1 MTATTQQAR
10 AQSQAQDQVQSHVI
24 ACLVENKPGVL
35 YEVANM
41 FRRRNF
47 NIDSISVGAVEQ
59 SDMAR
64 MTIAVKGDE
73 WTIEQVIK
81 QLNKLIDV
89 VKVNELDFHDAV
101 IREMALVKVHTADSN
116 ARTEVIQYTGIFR
129 GQIIDV
135 APDSLIIEVTGDSDK
150 IDAFIELTRHFG
162 LNELA
167 RTGITALARGGKAIR
182 E

>member
-1 MTATTQQAR
+1 MTAEPQN
-10 AQSQAQDQVQSHVI
+10 HVI

-47 NIDSISVGAVEQ
+47 NIDSISVGVVEQ
-59 SDMAR
+59 EDLAR
-64 MTIAVKGDE
+64 MTIAVKGDD
-73 WTIEQVIK
+73 WTVEQVVK
-81 QLNKLIDV
+81 QLRKLIDV
-89 VKVNELDFHDAV
+89 IKVSSLDPQDSV
-101 IREMALVKVHTADSN
+101 IREMALVKVHTVDAN
-116 ARTEVIQYTGIFR
+116 ARTEVIQYTNIFR

-135 APDSLIIEVTGDSDK
+135 APDSLIVEITGDADK

-162 LNELA
+162 LKELA

>member
-1 MTATTQQAR
+1 MTTEP
-10 AQSQAQDQVQSHVI
+10 QSHVI

-47 NIDSISVGAVEQ
+47 NIDSISVGVVEQ
-59 SDMAR
+59 NDMAR

-73 WTIEQVIK
+73 WTVEQVIK
-81 QLNKLIDV
+81 QLNKLVDII
-89 VKVNELDFHDAV
+89 KVSTLDPTDSV
-101 IREMALVKVHTADSN
+101 IREMALVKVHTVDAN
-116 ARTEVIQYTGIFR
+116 ARTEVIQYANIFR

-135 APDSLIIEVTGDSDK
+135 ASDSVIVEITGDTDK
-150 IDAFIELTRHFG
+150 IDAFIELVRPFG
-162 LNELA
+162 LKELA

>member
-1 MTATTQQAR
+1 MGMTAEPQN
-10 AQSQAQDQVQSHVI
+10 HVI

-47 NIDSISVGAVEQ
+47 NIDSISVGVVEQ
-59 SDMAR
+59 EDLAR
-64 MTIAVKGDE
+64 MTIAVKGDD
-73 WTIEQVIK
+73 WTVEQVVK
-81 QLNKLIDV
+81 QLRKLIDV
-89 VKVNELDFHDAV
+89 IKVSSLDPQDSV
-101 IREMALVKVHTADSN
+101 IREMALVKVHTVDAN
-116 ARTEVIQYTGIFR
+116 ARTEVIQYTNIFR

-135 APDSLIIEVTGDSDK
+135 APDSLIVEITGDADK

-162 LNELA
+162 LKELA

>member
-1 MTATTQQAR
+1 MNTQE
-10 AQSQAQDQVQSHVI
+10 SSHVI

-47 NIDSISVGAVEQ
+47 NIDSISVGVVEQ
-59 SDMAR
+59 KDLAR
-64 MTIAVKGDE
+64 MTITVRGDE

-89 VKVNELDFHDAV
+89 IKVSILDPDDAV
-101 IREMALVKVHTADSN
+101 IREMALVKVHTADTR
-116 ARTEVIQYTGIFR
+116 ARTEIIQYTNVFR
-129 GQIIDV
+129 SQIVDI
-135 APDSLIIEVTGDSDK
+135 APDSVTVEITGDTDK
-150 IDAFIELTRHFG
+150 IDAFIELARPFG
-162 LNELA
+162 LKEVA
-167 RTGITALARGGKAIR
+167 RTGITALSRGGKAIR

>member
-1 MTATTQQAR
+1 MSKQE
-10 AQSQAQDQVQSHVI
+10 SSHVI

-47 NIDSISVGAVEQ
+47 NIDSISVGVVEQ
-59 SDMAR
+59 KDLAR
-64 MTIAVKGDE
+64 MTITVKGDE

-89 VKVNELDFHDAV
+89 IKVSILDPNDAV
-101 IREMALVKVHTADSN
+101 IREMALVKVHTADTS
-116 ARTEVIQYTGIFR
+116 ARTEIIQYINIFR
-129 GQIIDV
+129 SQIVDI
-135 APDSLIIEVTGDSDK
+135 APDSVTVEITGDTDK
-150 IDAFIELTRHFG
+150 IDAFIELARPFG
-162 LNELA
+162 LKEVA
-167 RTGITALARGGKAIR
+167 RTGITALSRGGKAIR

>member
-1 MTATTQQAR
+1 MSTQD
-10 AQSQAQDQVQSHVI
+10 SSHVI

-59 SDMAR
+59 KDLAR
-64 MTIAVKGDE
+64 MTITVKEDE
-73 WTIEQVIK
+73 WTVEQVTK

-89 VKVNELDFHDAV
+89 IKVSILDPNDAV
-101 IREMALVKVHTADSN
+101 IREMALVKVHTADTS
-116 ARTEVIQYTGIFR
+116 ARTEIIQYTNIFR
-129 GQIIDV
+129 SQIVDI
-135 APDSLIIEVTGDSDK
+135 APDSVTVEITGDTDK
-150 IDAFIELTRHFG
+150 IDAFIELTRPFG
-162 LNELA
+162 LKEVA
-167 RTGITALARGGKAIR
+167 RTGITALSRGGKAIR

>member
-1 MTATTQQAR
+1 MTAEPQN
-10 AQSQAQDQVQSHVI
+10 HVI

-47 NIDSISVGAVEQ
+47 NIDSISVGVVEQ
-59 SDMAR
+59 EDLAR
-64 MTIAVKGDE
+64 MTIAVKGDD
-73 WTIEQVIK
+73 WTVEQVVK
-81 QLNKLIDV
+81 QLRKLIDEI
-89 VKVNELDFHDAV
+89 KVSTLYPQDSV
-101 IREMALVKVHTADSN
+101 IREMALVKVHTVDAN
-116 ARTEVIQYTGIFR
+116 ARTEVIQYTNIFR

-135 APDSLIIEVTGDSDK
+135 APDSLIVEITGDADK

-162 LNELA
+162 LKELA

>member
-1 MTATTQQAR
+1 MTAPASQQN
-10 AQSQAQDQVQSHVI
+10 HVI

-59 SDMAR
+59 RDVAR

-73 WTIEQVIK
+73 WTVEQVIK
-81 QLNKLIDV
+81 QLNKLVNVIKVSALDPQDSV
-89 VKVNELDFHDAV
+89 V
-101 IREMALVKVHTADSN
+101 REMALVKVHTPDAN
-116 ARTEVIQYTGIFR
+116 ARTEVIQYTNIFR

-135 APDSLIIEVTGDSDK
+135 ATDSVIVEITGDTDK
-150 IDAFIELTRHFG
+150 IDAFIELARPFG
-162 LNELA
+162 LKELA
-167 RTGITALARGGKAIR
+167 RTGITALARGGKVIR